1 MTSKKDLTDRLI
13 ITFRNSLFNLAL
25 AAKRGDACAVVV
37 AKIKMHH
44 LWNEIVPGALGW
56 GTKSHDKFR
65 KLALEILEEERKTKK
80 ELITELQL

>member
-1 MTSKKDLTDRLI
+1 
-13 ITFRNSLFNLAL
+13 
-25 AAKRGDACAVVV
+25 VV

-44 LWNEIVPGALGW
+44 LWNEIVPGALGC

-80 ELITELQL
+80 ELITEVQL